1 MCADGK
7 LRSYLC
13 SLEWCLCVCVFCLVS
28 LLLFDCAA
36 SAPLLL
42 FKALHHLPALWLVE
56 RNAALWLAERMERGD
71 RGVVNSLLE
80 ELQRFTYQYVLNT
93 VQGIVLIIFR
103 FIFKNISEMQRFIFY
118 NIFHSFITIFHQ
130 VIFYPLRLNRCV
142 LNKTPDATNFLN
154 PFYLESPAV
163 GKHRRKVLQR
173 PFKGSPKYLLY
184 TST

>member
-1 MCADGK
+1 MLSVCADGK

-103 FIFKNISEMQRFIFY
+103 FIFKNISEMQRFIYFNHFTTY
-118 NIFHSFITIFHQ
+118 FIHSLKYFI
-130 VIFYPLRLNRCV
+130 RLFSILLDWIGVFWTRH
-142 LNKTPDATNFLN
+142 LT
-154 PFYLESPAV
+154 
-163 GKHRRKVLQR
+163 LQ
-173 PFKGSPKYLLY
+173 
-184 TST
+184 TS